1 MILYAITDRRLAF
14 SEEGLLGQAS
24 RLLRSGVDW
33 LQIREKDL
41 PDGALC
47 AVLGALRFEALRF
60 ETRLLVNGRPDLA
73 LAAGASGV
81 HLPASGLP
89 TDEVRRLCPP
99 PMFVVRSC
107 HSVKEVRT
115 AADLGADAV
124 TLGPVFDT
132 PSKRAF
138 GAPLGLGTLEEACRA
153 VSIPVLAIGGVGIPD
168 IPRIRAA
175 GAAGLAAIRLFAE
188 TPNPSA
194 TVADIRRQCPDGP
207 PAPPGP
213 RIF

>member
-1 MILYAITDRRLAF
+1 VILYAVTDRRLAF

-41 PDGALC
+41 PDRSLYG
-47 AVLGALRFEALRF
+47 VLAALRFEALRF
-60 ETRLLVNGRPDLA
+60 ETRMLVNGRPDLA
-73 LAAGASGV
+73 LAAGAAGI

-99 PMFVVRSC
+99 PLMVVRSC
-107 HSVKEVRT
+107 HSVEEVRT

-132 PSKRAF
+132 PSKRDF
-138 GAPLGLGTLEEACRA
+138 GTPLGLRGLEEACKA
-153 VSIPVLAIGGVGIPD
+153 VPIPVIAIGGVGIQE
-168 IPRIRAA
+168 IHRIRSA
-175 GAAGLAAIRLFAE
+175 GAAGLAAIRLFAAASNPAE
-188 TPNPSA
+188 TIA
-194 TVADIRRQCPDGP
+194 EIRRQFP
-207 PAPPGP
+207 
-213 RIF
+213 